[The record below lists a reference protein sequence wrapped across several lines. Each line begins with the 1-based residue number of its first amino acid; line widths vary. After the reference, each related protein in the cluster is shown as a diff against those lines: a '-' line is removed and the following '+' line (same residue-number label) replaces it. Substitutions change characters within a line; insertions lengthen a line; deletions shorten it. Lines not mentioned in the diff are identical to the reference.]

1 MNDIKNIADRIRE
14 KQKAHKESS
23 TQNKDAPR
31 VSEPGEKADAK
42 VKRKNG
48 SLLNE
53 IKSSKQVDK
62 NEPMVHIRL
71 PRRTHLKL
79 STLNISIQKFALYA
93 IEDLLEQNEIKEEL
107 KRILNELD

>member
-14 KQKAHKESS
+14 KQKAQRESS
-23 TQNKDAPR
+23 TQNKNAPR
-31 VSEPGEKADAK
+31 VLEPGEKPDAK
-42 VKRKNG
+42 VKRKKD
-48 SLLNE
+48 SLLDE
-53 IKSSKQVDK
+53 IRSSKQVDK

>member
-14 KQKAHKESS
+14 KQKAHRESS
-23 TQNKDAPR
+23 TPNKDASR
-31 VSEPGEKADAK
+31 VSEPGKKIAAKA
-42 VKRKNG
+42 KRKNG
-48 SLLNE
+48 SLLDE

-62 NEPMVHIRL
+62 DEPMVHIRL

>member
-1 MNDIKNIADRIRE
+1 MLTESGKNKKHTGKVALKIKMLPGFQNRE
-14 KQKAHKESS
+14 
-23 TQNKDAPR
+23 
-31 VSEPGEKADAK
+31 EKTEAR

-48 SLLNE
+48 SLLDE

>member
-14 KQKAHKESS
+14 KQKAHRETS
-23 TQNKDAPR
+23 TPNKDAPR
-31 VSEPGEKADAK
+31 VSEPREKADAK
-42 VKRKNG
+42 AKRKNG
-48 SLLNE
+48 SLLDE

-62 NEPMVHIRL
+62 DEPMVHIRL